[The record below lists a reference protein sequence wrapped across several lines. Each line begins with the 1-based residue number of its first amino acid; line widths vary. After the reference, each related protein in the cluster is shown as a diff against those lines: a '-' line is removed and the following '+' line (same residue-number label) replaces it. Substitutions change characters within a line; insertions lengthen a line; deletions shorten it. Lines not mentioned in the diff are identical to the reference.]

1 MRGNFQVFP
10 SIKVVKLFGKHVVA
24 VLVLLVVIIG
34 SCSTW
39 QFVMFLMAFIDA
51 IDAASSITV
60 FRGAF

>member
-24 VLVLLVVIIG
+24 VLVLVVIIG

>member
-10 SIKVVKLFGKHVVA
+10 SIKVVKLFGKHVV
-24 VLVLLVVIIG
+24 VLVVIIG

-51 IDAASSITV
+51 THAASIV
-60 FRGAF
+60 V